1 MTRTSLP
8 PEQVLAEL
16 LAGRVR
22 LLDLRTWPERQ
33 LMGGPGAR
41 PAGLI
46 LHILRPEGPGAV
58 YQCAHTIRSKWTL
71 RRGAADR
78 TSAVGRHWA

>member
-1 MTRTSLP
+1 MTWTSLP

-33 LMGGPGAR
+33 LMGG
-41 PAGLI
+41 
-46 LHILRPEGPGAV
+46 
-58 YQCAHTIRSKWTL
+58 S
-71 RRGAADR
+71 
-78 TSAVGRHWA
+78 